1 MVITGGADE
10 RVVTSKLLVV
20 ASCIWSVMTRARAR
34 ARLTDLTDGK
44 IAMVVG

>member
-1 MVITGGADE
+1 MVIAGGADE
-10 RVVTSKLLVV
+10 RVITSKLLVV

-34 ARLTDLTDGK
+34 LADLTDGK